1 LRQFD
6 DFAVASTARSAAEK
20 LIQSINEKMRIP
32 IKHLGQITRFNGVDI
47 HQTKHYIKLT
57 CETYL
62 TKMLRNHNWLLPHAV
77 NQPVPLPADNAYI
90 HTLETAIPPKTTRE
104 QEDLKQQYYN
114 YRQVIGEVIYPTMK
128 CRPDITEG
136 IYYWRNTPHPDLPEA
151 PLPRTH
157 SDNHTLQV
165 HPHSYLPTLFGYVD
179 SNWATDTAHRKSVT
193 GIALLFAGGAV
204 GYKCKY
210 QDTIAHSST
219 EAEFV
224 AACDAGKMILFFCSL
239 LNDLG
244 FDQPH
249 ATILYED
256 NNGALM
262 MANAQQP
269 TCQTR
274 HLDVKHF
281 ALLDWVEQDLILL
294 KTITTYDN
302 AADGI
307 TKPLGKQLFYRH
319 ADTLLGRRV
328 PNHIKQRS
336 KITHLMFN
344 DLSWNMGGVTDTRTY
359 SVG

>member
-1 LRQFD
+1 LRQVD
-6 DFAVASTARSAAEK
+6 DFAMASTARSAAEK

-32 IKHLGQITRFNGVDI
+32 IKHLGQITHFNGVDI

-62 TKMLRNHNWLLPHAV
+62 TKMLHNHNWLLPHAV
-77 NQPVPLPADNAYI
+77 NQPVPLPTDNAYI
-90 HTLETAIPPKTTRE
+90 RTLETAIPPKTTKE

-128 CRPDITEG
+128 CRPDIIVHAAKLSQYMENPAESHYMALRQLCTYLAATITEG

-165 HPHSYLPTLFGYVD
+165 HPHSHLPTLFGYVD
-179 SNWATDTAHRKSVT
+179 ADWATDAAHRKSVT

-224 AACDAGKMILFFCSL
+224 PACDAGKMILFFRSL

-269 TCQTR
+269 TR
-274 HLDVKHF
+274 
-281 ALLDWVEQDLILL
+281 
-294 KTITTYDN
+294 
-302 AADGI
+302 
-307 TKPLGKQLFYRH
+307 
-319 ADTLLGRRV
+319 
-328 PNHIKQRS
+328 
-336 KITHLMFN
+336 
-344 DLSWNMGGVTDTRTY
+344 
-359 SVG
+359 